1 MADTISKPPQET
13 DRQQPP
19 NNSASNPI
27 KVILADSQAIYR
39 VGIRKI
45 FALEDDIRVVAQ
57 AETLGQLLAAA
68 SKAEADVVLFE
79 SALGPNPTSAIGEVS
94 RRAPNSKI
102 IVITADNGGEED
114 TVEYLR
120 RGVRGIINRSVSP
133 DLLVKCVR
141 KVAEGETW
149 LDNQGVNWVIEAY
162 RTQASQLTSARPKS
176 RLTDKEL
183 MIVACVTQG
192 MKNKEIA
199 VEVGTTEQVVK
210 NYLRKVYDKLGVSD
224 RLELA
229 LYCIHHR
236 LLQGVHASG
245 AEMTHVPANGAANGN
260 GTATTATPGAP
271 SAPSKPV
278 TSAPV
283 HPPTASSNKA

>member
-1 MADTISKPPQET
+1 MSDANAKLPQET
-13 DRQQPP
+13 DRQQGPK
-19 NNSASNPI
+19 NSAANPV

-68 SKAEADVVLFE
+68 AKFEADVVLFE
-79 SALGPNPTSAIGEVS
+79 SALGPNPTSAISEVA
-94 RRAPNSKI
+94 RRAPNAKI

-162 RTQASQLTSARPKS
+162 RTQASQLTSARPKG

-236 LLQGVHASG
+236 LLQGVHARSSEP
-245 AEMTHVPANGAANGN
+245 APAPANGPVNGS
-260 GTATTATPGAP
+260 GA
-271 SAPSKPV
+271 SKPV
-278 TSAPV
+278 ASAPLQT
-283 HPPTASSNKA
+283 PAASSNKA

>member
-1 MADTISKPPQET
+1 MGNEPAKPGNS
-13 DRQQPP
+13 QQPEKP
-19 NNSASNPI
+19 AAPAPKTPAPASVPNPI
-27 KVILADSQAIYR
+27 KILIADSQAIYR

-45 FALEDDIRVVAQ
+45 FALEDDLRVVAQ
-57 AETLGQLLAAA
+57 AESLGQTLAAA
-68 SKAEADVVLFE
+68 SRFEPDVVLME
-79 SALGPNPTSAIGEVS
+79 SAISPNPAGAVAEVQK
-94 RRAPNSKI
+94 RAPNAKLVI
-102 IVITADNGGEED
+102 IAGESEEDD

-120 RGVRGIINRSVSP
+120 RGVRGIIKRSVAP
-133 DLLVKCVR
+133 ELLIKCVR

-162 RTQASQLTSARPKS
+162 RTQSSHPGSAKPKG

-183 MIVACVTQG
+183 LIVACVTQG

-199 VEVGTTEQVVK
+199 TEVGTTEQVVK

-236 LLQGVHASG
+236 LLQGVKVPRPGEAAPAKPASG
-245 AEMTHVPANGAANGN
+245 LGPAE
-260 GTATTATPGAP
+260 
-271 SAPSKPV
+271 
-278 TSAPV
+278 
-283 HPPTASSNKA
+283 TASASSHKA

>member
-1 MADTISKPPQET
+1 MGNEPVKPGNSH
-13 DRQQPP
+13 QPERP
-19 NNSASNPI
+19 PAVKAPVPASVANPI
-27 KVILADSQAIYR
+27 KILIADSQAIYR

-45 FALEDDIRVVAQ
+45 FAIEEDLRVVAQ
-57 AETLGQLLAAA
+57 AETLGQTLAAA
-68 SKAEADVVLFE
+68 SRFEPDVVLME
-79 SALGPNPTSAIGEVS
+79 SAMSPNPTGAVAEVLK
-94 RRAPNSKI
+94 RAPNAKLVI
-102 IVITADNGGEED
+102 IAGESEEDD

-120 RGVRGIINRSVSP
+120 RGVRGLIKRSVAP
-133 DLLVKCVR
+133 ELLIKCVH

-162 RTQASQLTSARPKS
+162 RNQSANPGAAKPKG

-183 MIVACVTQG
+183 LIVACVTQG

-199 VEVGTTEQVVK
+199 GEVGTTEQVVK

-236 LLQGVHASG
+236 LLQGVRIPRPGDAATAKPAVAVPAPEAASASG
-245 AEMTHVPANGAANGN
+245 Q
-260 GTATTATPGAP
+260 
-271 SAPSKPV
+271 
-278 TSAPV
+278 
-283 HPPTASSNKA
+283 KAQ

>member
-1 MADTISKPPQET
+1 MGNELAKPGG
-13 DRQQPP
+13 
-19 NNSASNPI
+19 NSHLPEKPAAPAPKNQAPVPNPI
-27 KVILADSQAIYR
+27 KILIADSQAIYR

-45 FALEDDIRVVAQ
+45 FALEDDLRVVAQ
-57 AETLGQLLAAA
+57 AETLGQTLAAA
-68 SKAEADVVLFE
+68 SRFEPDVVLME
-79 SALGPNPTSAIGEVS
+79 SAMSPNPTGAVAEVMKRVPNAKMVIIAGES
-94 RRAPNSKI
+94 
-102 IVITADNGGEED
+102 DEED

-120 RGVRGIINRSVSP
+120 RGVRGIIKRSVAP
-133 DLLVKCVR
+133 ELLIKCVR

-162 RTQASQLTSARPKS
+162 RSQSANPASAKPKG

-183 MIVACVTQG
+183 LIVACVTQG

-199 VEVGTTEQVVK
+199 AEVGTTEQVVK

-236 LLQGVHASG
+236 LLQGVKVPRP
-245 AEMTHVPANGAANGN
+245 AEAAPA
-260 GTATTATPGAP
+260 
-271 SAPSKPV
+271 KPV
-278 TSAPV
+278 TAVGPSDATPV
-283 HPPTASSNKA
+283 SSNKA

>member
-1 MADTISKPPQET
+1 MGNEPAKPGNS
-13 DRQQPP
+13 QQVEKPAASVST
-19 NNSASNPI
+19 SASAANPI
-27 KVILADSQAIYR
+27 KILIADSQAIYR

-45 FALEDDIRVVAQ
+45 FALEDDLRVVAQ
-57 AETLGQLLAAA
+57 AESLGQTLAAA
-68 SKAEADVVLFE
+68 SRFEPDVVLME
-79 SALGPNPTSAIGEVS
+79 SAMSPNPAGAVAEVIKRVPNAKMVIIAGES
-94 RRAPNSKI
+94 
-102 IVITADNGGEED
+102 DEDD

-120 RGVRGIINRSVSP
+120 RGVRGIIKRSVAP
-133 DLLVKCVR
+133 ELLIKCVR

-162 RTQASQLTSARPKS
+162 RSQSSQPASAKPKG

-183 MIVACVTQG
+183 LIVACVTQG

-199 VEVGTTEQVVK
+199 AEVGTTEQVVK

-236 LLQGVHASG
+236 LLQGVKAPHSG
-245 AEMTHVPANGAANGN
+245 EVPL
-260 GTATTATPGAP
+260 
-271 SAPSKPV
+271 SKPV
-278 TSAPV
+278 AGVGPSEAAP
-283 HPPTASSNKA
+283 ASTNKA

>member
-1 MADTISKPPQET
+1 MGNEPAKPANG
-13 DRQQPP
+13 QQVTPGATAP
-19 NNSASNPI
+19 ASASNPI
-27 KVILADSQAIYR
+27 KIVIADSQAIYR

-45 FALEDDIRVVAQ
+45 FALEDELRVVAQ
-57 AETLGQLLAAA
+57 AENLGQTLAAV
-68 SKAEADVVLFE
+68 SRFEPDVVLME
-79 SALGPNPTSAIGEVS
+79 SAISPNPAGAVAEVLK
-94 RRAPNSKI
+94 RAPRAKMI
-102 IVITADNGGEED
+102 IIAGESEEED
-114 TVEYLR
+114 TMEYLR
-120 RGVRGIINRSVSP
+120 RGVRGIIKRSVAP
-133 DLLVKCVR
+133 ELLTKCVR

-162 RTQASQLTSARPKS
+162 RTQSNHPVSAKPKS

-183 MIVACVTQG
+183 LIVACVTQG

-236 LLQGVHASG
+236 LLQGVRVSRPAV
-245 AEMTHVPANGAANGN
+245 APAKPANGVDPADAGS
-260 GTATTATPGAP
+260 TPGQ
-271 SAPSKPV
+271 KG
-278 TSAPV
+278 
-283 HPPTASSNKA
+283 

>member
-1 MADTISKPPQET
+1 MGNELAKPGG
-13 DRQQPP
+13 
-19 NNSASNPI
+19 NSHLPEKPAAPAPKNQAPVPNPI
-27 KVILADSQAIYR
+27 KILIADSQAIYR

-45 FALEDDIRVVAQ
+45 FALEDDLRVVAQ
-57 AETLGQLLAAA
+57 AENLGQTLAAA
-68 SKAEADVVLFE
+68 SRFEPDVVLME
-79 SALGPNPTSAIGEVS
+79 SAMSPNPTGAVAEVMKRVPNAKMVIIAGES
-94 RRAPNSKI
+94 
-102 IVITADNGGEED
+102 DEED

-120 RGVRGIINRSVSP
+120 RGVRGIIKRSVAP
-133 DLLVKCVR
+133 ELLIKCVR

-162 RTQASQLTSARPKS
+162 RSQSANPASAKPKG

-183 MIVACVTQG
+183 LIVACVTQG

-199 VEVGTTEQVVK
+199 AEVGTTEQVVK

-236 LLQGVHASG
+236 LLQGVKVPRP
-245 AEMTHVPANGAANGN
+245 AEAAPA
-260 GTATTATPGAP
+260 
-271 SAPSKPV
+271 KPV
-278 TSAPV
+278 TAVSPSDTAP
-283 HPPTASSNKA
+283 ASINKA

>member
-1 MADTISKPPQET
+1 MPDATSKLPPEA
-13 DRQQPP
+13 DRQQGPKSP
-19 NNSASNPI
+19 AGNPV

-68 SKAEADVVLFE
+68 AKFEADVVLFE
-79 SALGPNPTSAIGEVS
+79 SAMGPNPASAISEVS
-94 RRAPNSKI
+94 RRAPNAKI

-120 RGVRGIINRSVSP
+120 RGVRGVINRSVSP

-236 LLQGVHASG
+236 LLQGVHAHGSEPAAAPAG
-245 AEMTHVPANGAANGN
+245 TPVNGPANGS
-260 GTATTATPGAP
+260 GAP
-271 SAPSKPV
+271 TGASKPV
-278 TSAPV
+278 SSAPLQ
-283 HPPTASSNKA
+283 PPPLASSNKA